1 MKALTQ
7 IRYGSADLLALSD
20 VKRPVPG
27 ADEVLVRV
35 VAAGVNMADWHMMAG
50 KPTIMRLFGVG
61 FRGPKQRIRGS
72 DVAGVVEQVGSAVT
86 EFVLGDEV
94 FGSAEGTFAEFAL
107 TTEKRLLL
115 KSANVSFEQAGAA
128 TMVGYTALQA
138 LRAGGVEL
146 EALAGQRILV
156 IGAAGGVGSMT
167 VQLAKHF
174 GATVTGV
181 CSTEKVDFVLS
192 MGAEEVIDYKKS
204 RILGAYETIIDT
216 AGGRTLD
223 VLWKRLAP
231 KGRLVLVGAEGG
243 NAFLGLLGRSL
254 RAAILGPFVRYKTIT
269 LMADE
274 TPDDLAILRDLL
286 ASDAITVPIERTFPL
301 AKAADAIRHL
311 EAGRAM
317 GKIVVTVP

>member
-1 MKALTQ
+1 MKAVTQ
-7 IRYGSADLLALSD
+7 IRYGSADVLELRD
-20 VKRPVPG
+20 VERPVPG
-27 ADEVLVRV
+27 ADEVLIRV
-35 VAAGVNMADWHMMAG
+35 KAAGVNMADWHLMAG
-50 KPTIMRLFGVG
+50 KPTIMRLFGLG
-61 FRGPKQRIRGS
+61 FRGPKQHIRGS
-72 DVAGVVEQVGSAVT
+72 DVAGVVEEVGSAVT
-86 EFVLGDEV
+86 QFAPGDEV
-94 FGSAEGTFAEFAL
+94 FGSADAAFAEFAVS
-107 TTEKRLLL
+107 TEKRLLP
-115 KSANVSFEQAGAA
+115 KPANVPFEQAAA
-128 TMVGYTALQA
+128 VRMVGDTALKA

-146 EALAGQRILV
+146 AALAGQRILV

-192 MGAEEVIDYKKS
+192 MGAEDVIDYKKADL
-204 RILGAYETIIDT
+204 LGSYEAIIDT

-254 RAAILGPFVRYKTIT
+254 RAAVLGPFVRYKTIT
-269 LMADE
+269 LVAVE
-274 TPDDLAILRDLL
+274 TPDDLAIMRGLL
-286 ASDAITVPIERTFPL
+286 ASGAVTVPIERTFPL
-301 AKAADAIRHL
+301 AGVADAIRHL

-317 GKIVVTVP
+317 GKVVVVP